1 MFKTILLMRFRK
13 RLEVWSIMIKWKFC
27 LSIHNEYQLLLCLFA
42 TFARSTTQFQT
53 LCMNRGTDNSGIDI
67 FWGCIPL
74 SKQIIKKK
82 FRPNCVCEGGGVML
96 IWLIFPYK
104 TLLGFLI
111 NPWNRKSHQMIFRP
125 PYIMLIRDF
134 IPVLSNNHDNDPSS
148 PQKER
153 KLIWN
158 EVIYTFIRQSWI
170 DDTCA

>member
-1 MFKTILLMRFRK
+1 MDINCCYVYSRRLHEVQHNFKHF
-13 RLEVWSIMIKWKFC
+13 VWTEGRTTRE
-27 LSIHNEYQLLLCLFA
+27 L
-42 TFARSTTQFQT
+42 TF
-53 LCMNRGTDNSGIDI
+53 SGDAYP
-67 FWGCIPL
+67 FPNKL
-74 SKQIIKKK
+74 SKKSLDQTV
-82 FRPNCVCEGGGVML
+82 CVRGGGVML